1 MNIGTM
7 IIFFLGMK
15 NINLVI
21 ICQYLFRFSHP
32 AVYNRIYNG
41 FPKEK
46 KLDCKLYPCTNMC
59 IFDNDI
65 MCKTSS
71 LYLCLFRSIHK
82 SKDELQ
88 ITFIW
93 QYVYT
98 YSIYLLNRWK
108 SHFKDYILHKTPTN
122 RFMNFVGSIFREN
135 WYGYEWIEWTGLGE
149 D

>member
-21 ICQYLFRFSHP
+21 ICQYLFRFSNP
-32 AVYNRIYNG
+32 AVYSRIYNR

-46 KLDCKLYPCTNMC
+46 KIDCKLYPCTNMC

-98 YSIYLLNRWK
+98 YSIYVFMAMMLYFSISWYVNIARWNC
-108 SHFKDYILHKTPTN
+108 ILHMYLCVQLPQCTYLWLQ
-122 RFMNFVGSIFREN
+122 SIHQK
-135 WYGYEWIEWTGLGE
+135 IS
-149 D
+149 